1 MSAGGASAEQLRVLL
16 AFPPALR
23 QLVEAELAAGNGIQH
38 AGGGFPAPPA
48 GAQVMLT
55 EALRA
60 DPPLLD
66 GLVVRERNSSLN
78 HLEITDGQGFYWVL
92 TPPLPPPEPPD
103 MDAIRRQH
111 QPPPLPLPAAPL
123 GHADGE
129 RLEMDIRGETLVYH
143 RAGRTAYLA
152 WTYTQGHRVYRS
164 SLREWAGPEPGQTA
178 PLTVEEREAVL
189 QRIIQLA
196 QGRLGLSDV
205 RIED

>member
-1 MSAGGASAEQLRVLL
+1 MNPGSASDEQRRVLA
-16 AFPPALR
+16 AFPVALR

-48 GAQVMLT
+48 GAQVML
-55 EALRA
+55 ASHLRA
-60 DPPLLD
+60 DPPRLE

-78 HLEITDGQGFYWVL
+78 HLEISDGQGFYWVL
-92 TPPLPPPEPPD
+92 TPPLPPPDPPD

-111 QPPPLPLPAAPL
+111 EPPPLPAPPAPM
-123 GHADGE
+123 GHAQDE

-143 RAGRTAYLA
+143 RDGRTAYLA

-164 SLREWAGPEPGQTA
+164 SLREWAGPESGKTA
-178 PLTVEEREAVL
+178 PLAGEEREAVL
-189 QRIIQLA
+189 HRIIQLA
-196 QGRLGLSDV
+196 QGRLGLSDI

>member
-1 MSAGGASAEQLRVLL
+1 MNPGGLSAEQRRVLA

-23 QLVEAELAAGNGIQH
+23 RLVEEELAAGNGIQH

-55 EALRA
+55 DHLRA
-60 DPPLLD
+60 APPRLE

-103 MDAIRRQH
+103 MDAIRRQLE
-111 QPPPLPLPAAPL
+111 PPPEPPHPEPL
-123 GHADGE
+123 GRAVEE

-143 RAGRTAYLA
+143 RDGRTAYLA
-152 WTYTQGHRVYRS
+152 WTYTDGHRVYRS
-164 SLREWAGPEPGQTA
+164 SLREWAGPEPGQHA
-178 PLTVEEREAVL
+178 AIADEEREAVL
-189 QRIIQLA
+189 RRIVQLA
-196 QGRLGLSDV
+196 QGRLGLSDI
-205 RIED
+205 RIEE

>member
-1 MSAGGASAEQLRVLL
+1 MNPGRASDEQRRVLS

-55 EALRA
+55 SHLRA
-60 DPPLLD
+60 SPPHLE

-111 QPPPLPLPAAPL
+111 EPPPPAAPPAPL
-123 GHADGE
+123 GRTPDE

-143 RAGRTAYLA
+143 RDGRTAYLT

-164 SLREWAGPEPGQTA
+164 SLREWAGPGPGQSTA
-178 PLTVEEREAVL
+178 LAGEEREAVL
-189 QRIIQLA
+189 QRIVQLA
-196 QGRLGLSDV
+196 QGRLGLSDI
-205 RIED
+205 RIEE